1 LILSL
6 NNTQK
11 NNRCILF
18 WNIDALNTLGVKLDN
33 WSKIMEVAV
42 ESIARVSTAH
52 SMKGEP
58 GSFRVEPS

>member
-42 ESIARVSTAH
+42 ESTARVSIAH